1 MRPTFSRGRLER
13 SVVFFLSRFHFRSA
27 SDPRIQ
33 IRVCLLLV
41 AVRLFSSVRFEKFS
55 REIFDSSFIIQQQQP
70 IRVGPSCARPF
81 GHGRASSARPS
92 YGPERPPLSELLPS
106 VLWRCVVVVSC
117 CGHAIRR
124 IIMLCHLRRHGR
136 LSTFHR

>member
-1 MRPTFSRGRLER
+1 MCVQHLVAGGWSVRSCFFDRDSTVDRPRTR
-13 SVVFFLSRFHFRSA
+13 
-27 SDPRIQ
+27 RIQ
-33 IRVCLLLV
+33 IRVCLSLV
-41 AVRLFSSVRFEKFS
+41 AVRLFSSVRFEKFG

-81 GHGRASSARPS
+81 GHGRPSARPS
-92 YGPERPPLSELLPS
+92 YGPQRPPLSELLPS
-106 VLWRCVVVVSC
+106 VLWRCVVVVSY